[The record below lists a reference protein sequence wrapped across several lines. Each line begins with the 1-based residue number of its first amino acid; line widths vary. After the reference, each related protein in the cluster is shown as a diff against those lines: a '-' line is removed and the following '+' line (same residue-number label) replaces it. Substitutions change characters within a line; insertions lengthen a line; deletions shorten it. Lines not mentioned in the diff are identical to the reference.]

1 MTRRIGMNLL
11 LWGGDITARHA
22 PLIDQLAAIG
32 FDGVE
37 VPVGGQPR
45 DNLNVL
51 RGTAEDAG
59 LAVTCSTFIPD
70 DVNPIAADPAIR
82 AKSVP
87 YLKQRIEEAAF
98 MGSDILI
105 GGIYQAHKAF
115 TGKAPT
121 QDEWNWSRDY
131 LRAAAE
137 HGQKFNVRLG
147 LEFLNRFEV
156 HLINTSADA
165 ARMCDDVGMDNVG
178 VLYDTHHANIEE
190 PEASLAI
197 NALAQSGHLMHMHMS
212 ESHRGTLGTGQVDW
226 EGTKNGL
233 ADAGYDDWL
242 VIESFGMLDPGMVS
256 AANLWRNCFDDE
268 LQVARDGLAFLRNRF
283 C

>member
-1 MTRRIGMNLL
+1 ML
-11 LWGGDITARHA
+11 LWGGTITAAHT
-22 PLIDQLAAIG
+22 PIIDELAAIG

-37 VPVGGQPR
+37 VPVGGQSR
-45 DNLNVL
+45 DDLNAL

-59 LAVTCSTFIPD
+59 LAVTCSTFVPP
-70 DVNPIAADPAIR
+70 DVNPIDADPAVR
-82 AKSVP
+82 AKAVP
-87 YLKQRIEEAAF
+87 YLKARIEEAAF

-115 TGKAPT
+115 TGTAPT
-121 QDEWNWSRDY
+121 QDEWQWSRDY

-137 HGQKFNVRLG
+137 HGQQFNVRLG

-190 PEASLAI
+190 PDAQNAI
-197 NALAQSGHLMHMHMS
+197 AALHRSGHLMHMHMS

-226 EGTKNGL
+226 DGTKAGL
-233 ADAGYDDWL
+233 DQAGYDDWL

-268 LQVARDGLAFLRNRF
+268 QQVARDGLHFLKERF
-283 C
+283 

>member
-1 MTRRIGMNLL
+1 MARRIGMNLL
-11 LWGGDITARHA
+11 LWGGEITAHHA

-37 VPVGGQPR
+37 VPVGGQAR
-45 DNLNVL
+45 EDLNVL

-59 LAVTCSTFIPD
+59 LAVTCSTFIPAE
-70 DVNPIAADPAIR
+70 VNPIDQDPTVR
-82 AKSVP
+82 AKAVP

-105 GGIYQAHKAF
+105 GGLYQAHKAF
-115 TGKAPT
+115 TGQAPT

-137 HGQKFNVRLG
+137 HGRKFNVRLG

-156 HLINTSADA
+156 HLINTSKDA
-165 ARMCDDVGMDNVG
+165 ARMCDDVGMENVG

-190 PEASLAI
+190 PEAAQAI
-197 NALAQSGHLMHMHMS
+197 AALAQSGQLMHMHMS

-226 EGTKNGL
+226 QGTDQGL
-233 ADAGYDDWL
+233 AAAGYDDWL
-242 VIESFGMLDPGMVS
+242 VIESFGMADSGMVT
-256 AANLWRNCFDDE
+256 AANLWRNCFEDE
-268 LQVARDGLAFLRNRF
+268 MQVARDGFQFLGERF